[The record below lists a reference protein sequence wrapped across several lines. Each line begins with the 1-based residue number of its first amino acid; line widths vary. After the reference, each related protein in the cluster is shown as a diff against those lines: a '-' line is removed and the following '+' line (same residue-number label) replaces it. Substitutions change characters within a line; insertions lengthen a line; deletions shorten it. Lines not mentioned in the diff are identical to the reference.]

1 MLTIKQSS
9 RSIGFMFNHRAGS
22 PDTKQTRT
30 RSKHSREPLI
40 IPESLSNDGLTKE
53 VFASL
58 VNEYMA
64 HRIEPEELM
73 FANLDGEWN
82 SWSTPLFG
90 RRIEGIRFVNEVEI
104 EPDGQFTIVYGTYSS
119 DDDIRDGIGVV
130 PPFAQFIDKWTVEI
144 KEKCSLLG
152 DGFHDFW
159 FVVEFS
165 RLEYKR
171 RTRHVVSLAEGAWY
185 EFEHE
190 VHSFSMFTDFSL
202 RYLGR

>member
-1 MLTIKQSS
+1 
-9 RSIGFMFNHRAGS
+9 MFNHRAGS
-22 PDTKQTRT
+22 PETKQTRT
-30 RSKHSREPLI
+30 RSKYSSEPSS

-53 VFASL
+53 AFTSL

-82 SWSTPLFG
+82 SWNQPKFSQ
-90 RRIEGIRFVNEVEI
+90 RIEGVRFVNEVEVD
-104 EPDGQFTIVYGTYSS
+104 PDGQFTIVYGTYLS
-119 DDDIRDGIGVV
+119 DDDDGLGVV
-130 PPFAQFIDKWTVEI
+130 SPFAQFLDKWTIDI

-152 DGFHDFW
+152 DGFDDFW

-165 RLEYKR
+165 RFEHGR
-171 RTRHVVSLAEGAWY
+171 PSIRHIVSLAEGAWY

-190 VHSFSMFTDFSL
+190 VHSFSASTDFSL
-202 RYLGR
+202 RHLGY